1 MWINYNQEEHGWPH
15 KILSNDTSEF
25 PTWINIFFLKI
36 AFSSSGTLISPKENL
51 IFSWYLC
58 RRPSNRQIN
67 ITHQQKESIRQYF
80 VIFSELLLAAEKKY
94 IDRNIKNKM
103 LYPKS
108 ADINVKSRITT
119 RNTDYNENED
129 NDSVSGKL
137 ANRNTANQRQT

>member
-1 MWINYNQEEHGWPH
+1 
-15 KILSNDTSEF
+15 
-25 PTWINIFFLKI
+25 
-36 AFSSSGTLISPKENL
+36 
-51 IFSWYLC
+51 
-58 RRPSNRQIN
+58 
-67 ITHQQKESIRQYF
+67 
-80 VIFSELLLAAEKKY
+80 
-94 IDRNIKNKM
+94 M